1 MTYQELYRPLVPLYG
16 EGEAKAL
23 VRYVLEEEFELTL
36 ADVCC
41 GALDALNGERQKQ
54 LGGIM
59 QRLGQGEPVQYVLGR
74 AWFCDRLFQVQPGVL
89 IPRPET
95 EELCRWVIA
104 EEGATV
110 HPFRQVFDLCTGS
123 GCIAVTLALSLRNAQ
138 VTACDISP
146 VALQV
151 AAHNARNLDARVEVV
166 HRNVLQLPTEPQPRW
181 HIMVSNPPY
190 VCESE
195 RSAMHRNVLEHEPSE
210 ALFVPNN
217 RPLLFYHAISLYAMS
232 ALHPGGWLYFE
243 INPLFARQMK
253 AMLANVGFGVVE
265 LKRDAFGKQ
274 RFVRARKD

>member
-23 VRYVLEEEFELTL
+23 VRYVLEEKFELTL

-151 AAHNARNLDARVEVV
+151 AVHNARNLDARVEVV
-166 HRNVLQLPTEPQPRW
+166 HRNVLQLPTEPQPCW

-243 INPLFARQMK
+243 INPLFAIQMK
-253 AMLANVGFGVVE
+253 AMLANVGFGAVE